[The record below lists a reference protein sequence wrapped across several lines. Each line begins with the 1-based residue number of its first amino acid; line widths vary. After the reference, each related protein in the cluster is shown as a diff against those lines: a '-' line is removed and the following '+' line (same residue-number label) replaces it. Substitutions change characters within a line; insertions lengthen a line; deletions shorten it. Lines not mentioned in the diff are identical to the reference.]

1 MSVASETEDLRARRE
16 AIQDVIDRT
25 EYNYL
30 FLNGSSIFHRRGCK
44 ACLNAKSAG
53 DILGSIYY
61 ATAARQRRPCKL
73 CKPTPDMESDGRE
86 EDIAEKPKLSLA
98 EQRNE
103 VIKVRLLTDEV
114 IPIKRKNIVG
124 WCTHKLH
131 KGAINKALLEEHQCL
146 EKNCGFLIKNEL
158 GTYWL
163 AQEQA
168 AAEKKRRK
176 EQIKQEKAKADAL
189 QQKMQNLAADWQ
201 KKLDE
206 IGSDMYIVRVERE
219 TRTRYRVFYV
229 SDNAF
234 ADGNRFPEFV
244 DMVRREHPGKSV
256 NMRHIRDVDGHFVT
270 RDEYFRR

>member
-124 WCTHKLH
+124 WCTYKLH

-244 DMVRREHPGKSV
+244 DMVRREHPGNSV

>member
-1 MSVASETEDLRARRE
+1 MSVASESEDLRARRE

-30 FLNGSSIFHRRGCK
+30 FLNGSNVFHRRGCK

-53 DILGSIYY
+53 DILGTIDY
-61 ATAARQRRPCKL
+61 ATAARQHRPCKL
-73 CKPTPDMESDGRE
+73 CKPTPYMESNGRE
-86 EDIAEKPKLSLA
+86 GDTADKPKLSLA

-103 VIKVRLLTDEV
+103 VIKVRLLTDDV

-124 WCTHKLH
+124 WCSYKLH

-146 EKNCGFLIKNEL
+146 EKNCGFLIKNDL
-158 GTYWL
+158 STYWA

-176 EQIKQEKAKADAL
+176 EQIKQEKAKAEAL

-201 KKLDE
+201 IKLDE

>member
-16 AIQDVIDRT
+16 AIQDAIDRT

-30 FLNGSSIFHRRGCK
+30 FLNGSNVFHRRGCK
-44 ACLNAKSAG
+44 ACLNAKSTG
-53 DILGSIYY
+53 DILGSIDY
-61 ATAARQRRPCKL
+61 ATAARQHRPCKL
-73 CKPTPDMESDGRE
+73 CKPTPFMENEGDTT
-86 EDIAEKPKLSLA
+86 EKPKLSLA

-103 VIKVRLLTDEV
+103 VIKVRLLTDDV

-124 WCTHKLH
+124 WCSYKLH

-201 KKLDE
+201 IKLDE

-270 RDEYFRR
+270 RDEYFHR

>member
-30 FLNGSSIFHRRGCK
+30 FLNGSNVFHRRGCK

-53 DILGSIYY
+53 DILGSIDY
-61 ATAARQRRPCKL
+61 ATAARQHRPCKL
-73 CKPTPDMESDGRE
+73 CKPTPYMESNGRE
-86 EDIAEKPKLSLA
+86 GDTADKPKQSLA

-103 VIKVRLLTDEV
+103 VIRVRLLTDDV

-124 WCTHKLH
+124 WCSYKLH
-131 KGAINKALLEEHQCL
+131 KGAINKALLKEHQCL

-158 GTYWL
+158 STYWT

-176 EQIKQEKAKADAL
+176 DQIKQEKAKAEAL

-201 KKLDE
+201 IKLDE

-244 DMVRREHPGKSV
+244 YMVRREHPGKSV

-270 RDEYFRR
+270 RDEYFHR

>member
-16 AIQDVIDRT
+16 AIQDLIDRT

-30 FLNGSSIFHRRGCK
+30 FLNGSNVFHRRGCK

-124 WCTHKLH
+124 WCTYQLH

>member
-16 AIQDVIDRT
+16 AIQDLIDRT

-30 FLNGSSIFHRRGCK
+30 FLNGSNVFHRRGCK

-53 DILGSIYY
+53 DILGTIDY
-61 ATAARQRRPCKL
+61 ATAARQHRPCKL
-73 CKPTPDMESDGRE
+73 CKPTPYMESNGRE
-86 EDIAEKPKLSLA
+86 GDTADKPKLSLA

-103 VIKVRLLTDEV
+103 VIKVRLLTDDV

-124 WCTHKLH
+124 WCSYKLH

-146 EKNCGFLIKNEL
+146 EKNCGFLIKNDL
-158 GTYWL
+158 STYWA

-176 EQIKQEKAKADAL
+176 EQIKQEKAKAEAL

-201 KKLDE
+201 IKLDE

>member
-30 FLNGSSIFHRRGCK
+30 FLNGSNVFHRRGCK
-44 ACLNAKSAG
+44 ACLNAKNAG
-53 DILGSIYY
+53 DILGSIDY
-61 ATAARQRRPCKL
+61 ATAARQHRPCKL
-73 CKPTPDMESDGRE
+73 CKPAPYMESNGRE
-86 EDIAEKPKLSLA
+86 GDTADKPKLSLA

-103 VIKVRLLTDEV
+103 VIKVRLLTDDV

-124 WCTHKLH
+124 WCSYKLH

-146 EKNCGFLIKNEL
+146 GKNCGFLIKNAL
-158 GTYWL
+158 STYWA

-176 EQIKQEKAKADAL
+176 EQIKQEKAKAEAL

-201 KKLDE
+201 IKLDE

-270 RDEYFRR
+270 RDEYFHR

>member
-1 MSVASETEDLRARRE
+1 MSVASESEDLRARRE

-30 FLNGSSIFHRRGCK
+30 FLNGSNVFHRRGCK

-53 DILGSIYY
+53 DILGSIDY

-86 EDIAEKPKLSLA
+86 EDIAEKPKLSLT
-98 EQRNE
+98 EPRNE

-124 WCTHKLH
+124 WCTYKLH

-146 EKNCGFLIKNEL
+146 EKNCGFLIKNDL
-158 GTYWL
+158 STYWA

-176 EQIKQEKAKADAL
+176 EQIKQEKAKAEAL

-201 KKLDE
+201 IKLDE